1 MSRLAFNSG
10 SHSRWAYVVSTVF
23 HPMIMPTQLALLF
36 LTSAPDGW
44 NARSTWSLGGV
55 FLGTAVAPALTAFV
69 LHRMNLVSAFQLPLR
84 TDRQWPLAVAAA
96 GFYWAYKLNARWG
109 FPEVLTWSLLAG
121 CATVFLV
128 YGALL
133 WTKASGHTA
142 GMAAASSSI
151 ALASLEWGWSPW
163 PLLCS
168 ILILTAIVAARLQLR
183 AHTPAE
189 IGWGLLFGALPAVT
203 LLVVRW

>member
-1 MSRLAFNSG
+1 MSPVATKSDQP
-10 SHSRWAYVVSTVF
+10 SRWGFVLSTVF
-23 HPMIMPTQLALLF
+23 HPMLVPTQLALLF
-36 LTSAPDGW
+36 LWTAPDGW
-44 NARSTWSLGGV
+44 SVRSGWSLGAV

-69 LHRMNLVSAFQLPLR
+69 LHRMHLVSAFHLPLR

-96 GFYWAYKLNARWG
+96 GFYWAFKLNVRWG

-142 GMAAASSSI
+142 GLAAASGSI

-163 PLLCS
+163 PLLAS
-168 ILILTAIVAARLQLR
+168 VFLLGGVAAARLQLR
-183 AHTPAE
+183 AHTPHE
-189 IGWGLLFGALPAVT
+189 IAWGLLFGTLPVAT
-203 LLVVRW
+203 LLAVRG